1 MHVSGSDDERN
12 DQDLRDLLRQ
22 CKSALLR
29 AHHSLTWAV
38 EHDPEDEEYEIE
50 GPYDDDVL
58 GNGEETEHFIH
69 LVARSHQ
76 VALDRCSQTISRLEQ
91 AGIQGDEEANGVP
104 YDPADPASP
113 RFRWAGRLGRLREH

>member
-1 MHVSGSDDERN
+1 MPP
-12 DQDLRDLLRQ
+12 DQDLREPDLHDLLRQ
-22 CKSALLR
+22 CKTALLR

-38 EHDPEDEEYEIE
+38 EHEPEDEEYEIE
-50 GPYDDDVL
+50 GPYDEDII
-58 GNGEETEHFIH
+58 GNGEETDRFIR

-76 VALDRCSQTISRLEQ
+76 VALDRCSETISRLEQ
-91 AGIQGDEEANGVP
+91 AGIQGDEEDHGIP